1 MWPWRRETLATSN
14 INIHCKIITTTTSNY
29 EKSTFA
35 STTKCG
41 VGTISDTN
49 LQLTTNNIYVNPDDI
64 KKPWKQDLNENI
76 SSLVKEKETQANDQ
90 RESSRLINLSS
101 ESSEADTK
109 MEETFSR

>member
-76 SSLVKEKETQANDQ
+76 SSLAASNKSSNWDNDFD
-90 RESSRLINLSS
+90 S
-101 ESSEADTK
+101 K
-109 MEETFSR
+109 